1 MNRRSFLTTGAGA
14 VLGCRDLAFLAHIA
28 PVSAAEAR
36 VDPTIV
42 RFDPAI
48 EPLVR
53 LLEETPLER
62 LFEEVAARIRKGLT
76 YRETLAALLLAGIRN
91 IRPRPSV
98 GFKFHAVLVV
108 HSAHLVAR
116 ASPETD
122 RWLPLFWALDQFKR
136 SQATDVREGDWT
148 MQAVDPKSLPS
159 TVQAVR
165 AFTTAMDEWDEARA
179 DGAAAALA
187 HALPPQDVFEILAR
201 YAARDFRSIGHKAIY
216 VANAWRTLETIGW
229 QHSEPVLRSLAFAL
243 LAREGSDPLKGDA
256 QADRPWRRNMGRLA
270 RVRPDWRHGR
280 ADAGGATEML
290 AVCRQGSDEETAD
303 RVVDLLQ
310 RGIAPVSVWD
320 GVMCGASELL
330 MRNPGILSLHAV
342 TTTNAIRYIFERTKS
357 DETRRMLLLQNAA
370 FLPFYRSG
378 QSGARIDELAPAE
391 LVGKA
396 APSVDEICAGI
407 GRDNPLAARQVLGY
421 LARHTPG
428 ALLQAANRLVF
439 LKGNDAHDYKFSAAV
454 FEDYDRLSPSW
465 RERHLA
471 ASVFWLNGSGAP
483 DNQLVQRA
491 RQALAGQAG

>member
-1 MNRRSFLTTGAGA
+1 MNRRSFLRTGAGA
-14 VLGCRDLAFLAHIA
+14 VLGCGDLAFLSRIA

-53 LLEETPLER
+53 LLEETPVER
-62 LFEEVAARIRKGLT
+62 LFEVIAVRIRKGLT

-91 IRPRPSV
+91 VRPRPSV

-116 ASPETD
+116 ASPEAD

-136 SQATDVREGDWT
+136 SQETDVREGDWT
-148 MQAVDPKSLPS
+148 MPAVDAKSLPS
-159 TVQAVR
+159 TLEAAR
-165 AFTTAMDEWDEARA
+165 AFTTAMDQWDESRA

-187 HALPPQDVFEILAR
+187 HALPPQEVFELLAR

-229 QHSEPVLRSLAFAL
+229 QHSEPVLRSLAYAL
-243 LAREGSDPLKGDA
+243 LAREGSDPLEGEA
-256 QADRPWRRNMGRLA
+256 QADRPWRRNTERLA
-270 RVRPDWRHGR
+270 RVRADWRHGR
-280 ADAGGATEML
+280 TDAGAATEML
-290 AVCRQGSDEETAD
+290 AVCREGSDNETAD

-320 GVMCGASELL
+320 GVTCAASELL
-330 MRNPGILSLHAV
+330 MGSPGILSLHAV
-342 TTTNAIRYIFERTKS
+342 TTTNAIRYIFERTRS

-378 QSGARIDELAPAE
+378 RSRARIDELAPPVLA
-391 LVGKA
+391 GHA

-421 LARHTPG
+421 LARNAPG

-471 ASVFWLNGSGAP
+471 ASVFWLNGSSAP
-483 DNQLVQRA
+483 DNQLVRRA
-491 RQALAGQAG
+491 RLALAG